1 MICVLRKLMIWN
13 WEILLFDSSW
23 KAKSNEIKVLFYH
36 ANHLCLLYRRSE
48 LKTIWF
54 AWYMFV
60 PRKQS
65 FRTSL
70 DTFFILLCYTLLY
83 FRMVFPELFSKTT
96 VTLLYG
102 VISVPSSQYCTSLCY
117 HVVLLSV
124 IMLYFCSSQYC
135 TSLSYHIVFS
145 IMTYFLCKITR
156 GRILP

>member
-1 MICVLRKLMIWN
+1 MICVLRKLTVWN

-36 ANHLCLLYRRSE
+36 TNHLFRLYRRSE

-54 AWYMFV
+54 AWYMSV
-60 PRKQS
+60 PKKQS

-70 DTFFILLCYTLLY
+70 DTSFILLCYTLLY
-83 FRMVFPELFSKTT
+83 FPTVFSELFSKTT
-96 VTLLYG
+96 INLLYD
-102 VISVPSSQYCTSLCY
+102 VISIPSSQYCTSLCY

-124 IMLYFCSSQYC
+124 IMLYFWPSQYC
-135 TSLSYHIVFS
+135 TSLCYHIVFS